1 MSVARDLFH
10 GFLDILLP
18 RTCLACDEA
27 LGPWREA
34 FCRLCAD
41 TLDEIP
47 HVAACPQDW
56 AVASHVSAFGYGGAM
71 AEAIIRCKHG
81 GMPGIMLP
89 LTRLAVSRVSLPLF
103 DLIVP
108 VPLHRK
114 RLAARGFN
122 QASLIARAAAD
133 MTGGKWSAS
142 VLRRT
147 RDTGSQGGLTRAARF
162 SSTKGAFSAKGR
174 GAAPARGRTILL
186 VDDVWTT
193 GATCK
198 ACAAALLR
206 AGAARIEAFT
216 LCRVT

>member
-1 MSVARDLFH
+1 MIAAKDFLR

-18 RTCLACDEA
+18 RSCLACDSP
-27 LGPWREA
+27 LPPQREV
-34 FCRLCAD
+34 FCGLCAD

-47 HVAACPQDW
+47 HVAPCPQDW
-56 AVASHVSAFGYGGAM
+56 AVVSNISPFGYGGAM

-81 GMPGIMLP
+81 GMPAFMRP
-89 LTRLAVSRVSLPLF
+89 LTGLAVSLVSLPRC

-108 VPLHRK
+108 VPLHRR

-122 QASLIARAAAD
+122 QASLIARAAAR

-162 SSTKGAFSAKGR
+162 SSTKGAFAAGGR
-174 GAAPARGRTILL
+174 GAALARGRSILL

-193 GATCK
+193 GATCN
-198 ACAAALLR
+198 ACASALLK
-206 AGAARIEAFT
+206 AGAARVEAFT
-216 LCRVT
+216 LCRV

>member
-1 MSVARDLFH
+1 MIAAKDFLR

-18 RTCLACDEA
+18 RSCLACDEA
-27 LGPWREA
+27 LGPQRET
-34 FCRLCAD
+34 FCRQCAD

-56 AVASHVSAFGYGGAM
+56 AVASHISPFGYGGAM

-81 GMPGIMLP
+81 GRPAFMRLLAG
-89 LTRLAVSRVSLPLF
+89 LAVSRVSLPRF

-108 VPLHRK
+108 VPLHRR

-122 QASLIARAAAD
+122 QASLIARAAAG
-133 MTGGKWSAS
+133 MTGGKWSAA

-162 SSTKGAFSAKGR
+162 SSTKGAFAAGRR
-174 GAAPARGRTILL
+174 GAVLAAGRTILL

-193 GATCK
+193 GATCN
-198 ACAAALLR
+198 ACATALLD
-206 AGAARIEAFT
+206 AGAARVEAFT